1 MRNWSLLRTT
11 WFQRTLKESISTSV
25 HRLQSCFQENHGK
38 QINLDAISKQEAPPL
53 LEHFF
58 LEIRQTT
65 KENKGKEYETRN
77 ITNLPQ
83 WFTKVL
89 FGASM
94 STSSRQFRPWKIYR
108 DWVRR
113 SFNVN
118 RLKQR
123 WIAVTFPCNNKRCI
137 DIIYIYIYIYYNF
150 SRFKVTNL
158 HRQMNLK
165 FRETNHRNFKPPRKY
180 LLRSA
185 RYVSPH
191 AFRKLSM
198 IKSH

>member
-11 WFQRTLKESISTSV
+11 WFQRTLKESTSTSV

-137 DIIYIYIYIYYNF
+137 DIIYIYIYINI
-150 SRFKVTNL
+150 N
-158 HRQMNLK
+158 
-165 FRETNHRNFKPPRKY
+165 RETNHRNFKPPRKY

>member
-11 WFQRTLKESISTSV
+11 WFQRTLKESTSTSV

-53 LEHFF
+53 LKHFF
-58 LEIRQTT
+58 LEIKQTT

-77 ITNLPQ
+77 VTNLPQ

-94 STSSRQFRPWKIYR
+94 STSSRQFRPRKING

-123 WIAVTFPCNNKRCI
+123 WIAV
-137 DIIYIYIYIYYNF
+137 IYIYIYCNF
-150 SRFKVTNL
+150 SRLKVTNL
-158 HRQMNLK
+158 HHQMNLK
-165 FRETNHRNFKPPRKY
+165 FRETNHGNFKPPRKY
-180 LLRSA
+180 LLRSPP
-185 RYVSPH
+185 YVSPH

>member
-1 MRNWSLLRTT
+1 MVSKDTK
-11 WFQRTLKESISTSV
+11 KESTSTSV

-38 QINLDAISKQEAPPL
+38 QINLDAISRQEAPPL
-53 LEHFF
+53 LKHF

-77 ITNLPQ
+77 VTNLPQ

-94 STSSRQFRPWKIYR
+94 STSSRQFRPRKIYR

-118 RLKQR
+118 RSKQR
-123 WIAVTFPCNNKRCI
+123 WIAIMLPCNNKRCI
-137 DIIYIYIYIYYNF
+137 DIIYINIFCNF
-150 SRFKVTNL
+150 SIFKVTNL

-165 FRETNHRNFKPPRKY
+165 FRGTSHGNFKSPRKY
-180 LLRSA
+180 LSSSSHYISA
-185 RYVSPH
+185 H
-191 AFRKLSM
+191 TFRKLSV
-198 IKSH
+198 IGSH

>member
-11 WFQRTLKESISTSV
+11 WFQRTLKESTSKSV

-38 QINLDAISKQEAPPL
+38 QINLDAISRQEAPPL
-53 LEHFF
+53 LKHFF

-77 ITNLPQ
+77 VTDLPQ

-94 STSSRQFRPWKIYR
+94 STSSRQFRPRKIYR

-118 RLKQR
+118 RSKQR
-123 WIAVTFPCNNKRCI
+123 WIAITLPCNNKRCI
-137 DIIYIYIYIYYNF
+137 DIIYINIFCNF
-150 SRFKVTNL
+150 SIFKVTNL
-158 HRQMNLK
+158 YRQMNLK
-165 FRETNHRNFKPPRKY
+165 FRGTSQGNFKSPRKY
-180 LLRSA
+180 LSSSS
-185 RYVSPH
+185 RYVSAH
-191 AFRKLSM
+191 AFRKLSV
-198 IKSH
+198 IGSH